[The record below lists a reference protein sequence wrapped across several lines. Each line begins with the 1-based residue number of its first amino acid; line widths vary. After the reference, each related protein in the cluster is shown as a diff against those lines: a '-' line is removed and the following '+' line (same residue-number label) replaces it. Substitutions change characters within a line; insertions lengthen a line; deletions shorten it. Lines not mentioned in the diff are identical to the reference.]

1 MDYMIV
7 QFCEGCMDY
16 VLGVEEPTI
25 EFTVPV
31 CICEVDMEDCDNLER
46 NGKIEYNERVTA
58 RGTVQ
63 LDD

>member
-7 QFCEGCMDY
+7 QFCENCMQF
-16 VLGVEEPTI
+16 VLGEEPVI
-25 EFTVPV
+25 EFTSPV
-31 CICEVDMEDCDNLER
+31 CICVVDEADCDNLER
-46 NGKIEYNERVTA
+46 DGKIEYGERVTA